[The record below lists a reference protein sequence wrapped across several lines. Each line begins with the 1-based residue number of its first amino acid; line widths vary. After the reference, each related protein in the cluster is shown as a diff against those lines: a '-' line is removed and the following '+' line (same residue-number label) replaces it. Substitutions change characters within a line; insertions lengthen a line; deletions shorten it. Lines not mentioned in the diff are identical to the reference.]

1 MRIYTL
7 HHCDEWCTWNSMEMA
22 DEYFQDSEEG
32 RKKLLE
38 RITEEIESGA
48 VELIGDIGFLNLDIS
63 CGNIQN
69 ANERLKYAYI
79 NTMES
84 AA

>member
-7 HHCDEWCTWNSMEMA
+7 HHCDAWQTFNSMEVA
-22 DEYFQDSEEG
+22 DEYYMDNEEG
-32 RKKLLE
+32 RRKLLE

-48 VELIGDIGFLNLDIS
+48 IELIGDIGFLNLDIS
-63 CGNIQN
+63 CGNIRN

-79 NTMES
+79 NTME
-84 AA
+84 AAA